1 LVLAVPVVA
10 WGLSEMASLTPADQH
25 IGRYLPNLATVLH
38 RPISRLNEIRE
49 LTPIGRV
56 RRPARG
62 AEARLAGHSEDWHR
76 RRFRSVEPKRLLAR
90 RLELDHDLYENRVAV
105 ALADPQL
112 PRYLVRRL
120 AEIERLEQAYGDAL
134 EAVNVGSHHRRRR
147 IFSLWSEEFAD
158 AGAVADARDQART
171 TATYLR
177 SLMRRVYALRGA
189 PLASELRGRR
199 PPGRTLRLTNALVSD
214 QHYRRVATLWRE
226 VVEHQTRPR
235 SDRERMAQLQRRHR
249 AMAGFVASLVARN
262 LDTLGYRPGDDDVA
276 VDAGTGPIWLT
287 GPWGQVSFAWDRD
300 DVVTLTNGERTT
312 RLVPVA
318 CDLRLLAEER
328 GLESTEPVVLVS
340 GDEVVVHLAPST
352 GSPGQMSD
360 DAVVGSGSAVAV
372 SPVEATSLERVG
384 RHVFRTV
391 AVAPLRAYPP
401 ALRPGGERVPA
412 RLRPLLA
419 EFAPFEEADEQ
430 LWLRRPLDAVT
441 QQDLAV
447 FRERLERAGRGF
459 GWERDHLT
467 VLPTLVDA
475 IAAAD
480 RQLRVL
486 LTCLLCGTQNA
497 ERVWEVRG
505 GRTFW
510 VACACGVGWG
520 TVRCGGCARVFPVFD
535 QPALGADLHVVGPGW
550 SDRVVGRDAL
560 ATPCE
565 VRSNDRRRS
574 FICPACGD
582 CGAARSARGR
592 SCVRCS
598 GRVVE
603 AVAGG

>member
-1 LVLAVPVVA
+1 VTVRRRFGRPSGDGRSLPGQYLVSAVTAVDGVEVDAGGYLLAPRVGRAVPWGDELTLPPPLPETVDVAALDDLADGILAGVHTWSRLVLAVPVVA

-38 RPISRLNEIRE
+38 RPIARLNEIRE

-62 AEARLAGHSEDWHR
+62 AEARLASHSEDWHR

-147 IFSLWSEEFAD
+147 IFSLWSEEFTD

-177 SLMRRVYALRGA
+177 SLLRRVNALRGT
-189 PLASELRGRR
+189 PLARELRGQR
-199 PPGRTLRLTNALVSD
+199 PPGRTLRLTNVLVGD

-226 VVEHQTRPR
+226 VVERQTRPR
-235 SDRERMAQLQRRHR
+235 SDRERMAQLQRRHQ
-249 AMAGFVASLVARN
+249 AMAGFVASLIARN
-262 LDTLGYRPGDDDVA
+262 LDTLGYRPGDDDVT

-287 GPWGQVSFAWDRD
+287 GPWGRVSFTWDRD
-300 DVVTLTNGERTT
+300 DVVTLSNGERTT
-312 RLVPVA
+312 RLVPIA
-318 CDLRLLAEER
+318 CDLQLVAEER

-352 GSPGQMSD
+352 GSPQQMSD
-360 DAVVGSGSAVAV
+360 DALVGSGSTVAV

-384 RHVFRTV
+384 RHVFRAV
-391 AVAPLRAYPP
+391 AEAPLRAYPP

-419 EFAPFEEADEQ
+419 EFAPFEDADEQ
-430 LWLRRPLDAVT
+430 LWLRRPLDVVT

-459 GWERDHLT
+459 G
-467 VLPTLVDA
+467 
-475 IAAAD
+475 
-480 RQLRVL
+480 
-486 LTCLLCGTQNA
+486 G
-497 ERVWEVRG
+497 
-505 GRTFW
+505 
-510 VACACGVGWG
+510 
-520 TVRCGGCARVFPVFD
+520 
-535 QPALGADLHVVGPGW
+535 
-550 SDRVVGRDAL
+550 
-560 ATPCE
+560 
-565 VRSNDRRRS
+565 
-574 FICPACGD
+574 
-582 CGAARSARGR
+582 RSA
-592 SCVRCS
+592 
-598 GRVVE
+598 GRVVDGGDALRARAR
-603 AVAGG
+603 AVRRLNFLRERAPRP